1 MEEIYYQ
8 GTIEFYKELCYL
20 FGAMEEPT
28 EE

>member
-8 GTIEFYKELCYL
+8 DTIEFYKELCYL
-20 FGAMEEPT
+20 FGAIEEPT